1 MNEAFISILTSN
13 NVTRHI
19 IRLSDLPHI
28 YSLQVTNPWNKAV
41 TQPSS
46 IPTSAVKEKVVQ
58 EAPKSGNTFKDIMD
72 SEAMRKQNFDR
83 AKTKSLASTQ
93 DEERA
98 IVELETFYNVANVHD
113 EIITVARVRPQADM
127 ATPIWNPKKAQ
138 RS

>member
-1 MNEAFISILTSN
+1 MI
-13 NVTRHI
+13 
-19 IRLSDLPHI
+19 
-28 YSLQVTNPWNKAV
+28 
-41 TQPSS
+41 QPSS
-46 IPTSAVKEKVVQ
+46 ILTSAVKERAVEQ
-58 EAPKSGNTFKDIMD
+58 SPKSGNTFKDIMD

-98 IVELETFYNVANVHD
+98 IVELENFYNVANVHE

>member
-13 NVTRHI
+13 NVTRH

>member
-1 MNEAFISILTSN
+1 M
-13 NVTRHI
+13 
-19 IRLSDLPHI
+19 SDLPHTF
-28 YSLQVTNPWNKAV
+28 SLQVTNPWNKAV

-113 EIITVARVRPQADM
+113 EIITVARVRLQADM
-127 ATPIWNPKKAQ
+127 ATPIWNPKKSQ

>member
-13 NVTRHI
+13 NVTRH

-83 AKTKSLASTQ
+83 AQTKSLASTQ

-98 IVELETFYNVANVHD
+98 IVELETFYNVANVHE

>member
-1 MNEAFISILTSN
+1 MNDAFISIFTHKALGCLICPTY
-13 NVTRHI
+13 I
-19 IRLSDLPHI
+19 L
-28 YSLQVTNPWNKAV
+28 LQVTNPWNKAV

-46 IPTSAVKEKVVQ
+46 IPTSAVKEKEVQ

-98 IVELETFYNVANVHD
+98 IVELENFYNVANVHE

>member
-13 NVTRHI
+13 NVTRH

-98 IVELETFYNVANVHD
+98 IVELETFYNVANVHE

>member
-13 NVTRHI
+13 NVTRH

-46 IPTSAVKEKVVQ
+46 IPTSAVKEKVVE

>member
-19 IRLSDLPHI
+19 RLFDWPHI

-58 EAPKSGNTFKDIMD
+58 EAAKSGNTFKDIMD

-98 IVELETFYNVANVHD
+98 IVELETFYNVANVHE

>member
-13 NVTRHI
+13 NVTRH

-46 IPTSAVKEKVVQ
+46 IPTSAVKEKVVE

-98 IVELETFYNVANVHD
+98 IVELETFYNVANVHE

>member
-1 MNEAFISILTSN
+1 M
-13 NVTRHI
+13 
-19 IRLSDLPHI
+19 
-28 YSLQVTNPWNKAV
+28 

-83 AKTKSLASTQ
+83 AQTKSLASTQ

-98 IVELETFYNVANVHD
+98 IVELETFYNVANVHE
-113 EIITVARVRPQADM
+113 EIVARVRPQADM

>member
-1 MNEAFISILTSN
+1 MNEALISILTSN
-13 NVTRHI
+13 NVTRH

-83 AKTKSLASTQ
+83 AQTKSLASTQ

>member
-13 NVTRHI
+13 NVTRH

-83 AKTKSLASTQ
+83 AQTKSLASTQ